1 MMSEPCLIFS
11 LQTKTPGARLNAT
24 MCPHSPDLI
33 AFVNSGDIWVTHLAS
48 RSEVS
53 TGVHSGSVLCTVQCG
68 GHVVLILFQVRLTH
82 CHNASAGGVAD
93 DPLSAGL
100 PSYVMQEEFNR

>member
-1 MMSEPCLIFS
+1 MIFS

-53 TGVHSGSVLCTVQCG
+53 TG
-68 GHVVLILFQVRLTH
+68 
-82 CHNASAGGVAD
+82 
-93 DPLSAGL
+93 
-100 PSYVMQEEFNR
+100 Y